1 MSKDSAVA
9 VADQQ
14 WKVEQDLRTLADAI
28 EINKDPKR
36 LAAAKS
42 LAKEKSAE
50 MARSPS
56 NEFRN
61 QRGRT

>member
-36 LAAAKS
+36 LAAVKA
-42 LAKEKSAE
+42 LAKQKSAE
-50 MARSPS
+50 MASIAK
-56 NEFRN
+56 
-61 QRGRT
+61 